1 MSKRVIMIASG
12 ETERRA
18 LPLLVRH
25 LRDQDVVAEDVR
37 IPPRNRALD
46 VEMAARLIKAAWY
59 ENLGAPPDKFV
70 VVVDVDRAEPAE
82 ALESMRTQLPARVP
96 GIGADV
102 LYAYAQAHLEAW
114 YFADVENLRERIG
127 RAPGNV
133 DTSKPD
139 EIDNPKLHLQHVLAE
154 RVYTARV
161 SAEIAGAL
169 EAATIARRSPSFR
182 TFVEA
187 VRNGSGDH
195 LQRRNT
201 MLRGVPRS
209 RMGRPVRVRNGS
221 GDDRLQPGGVK
232 LTAVGGGPPG
242 PGS

>member
-18 LPLLVRH
+18 LPFLVRH

-37 IPPRNRALD
+37 IPPKNKALD

-70 VVVDVDRAEPAE
+70 VVVDIDRAEPAE
-82 ALESMRTQLPARVP
+82 ALESMRTRLPARVP

-133 DTSKPD
+133 DASKPD
-139 EIDNPKLHLQHVLAE
+139 EIDNPKLHLTHLLAE
-154 RVYTARV
+154 RIYTARV
-161 SAEIAGAL
+161 SAEIAEAL
-169 EAATIARRSPSFR
+169 DAATIARRSPSFR
-182 TFVEA
+182 NFVEA
-187 VRNGSGDH
+187 VRNGSGDDR
-195 LQRRNT
+195 LQ
-201 MLRGVPRS
+201 RS

-221 GDDRLQPGGVK
+221 GGDRLQPGGAK

>member
-1 MSKRVIMIASG
+1 MIASG

-37 IPPRNRALD
+37 IPPKNRALD

-59 ENLGAPPDKFV
+59 ENFGAPPDKFV
-70 VVVDVDRAEPAE
+70 VVVDVDRAEV
-82 ALESMRTQLPARVP
+82 LESMRTRLPARVP

-139 EIDNPKLHLQHVLAE
+139 EIDNPKLHLTHLLAE

-169 EAATIARRSPSFR
+169 DAVTIARRSPSFR
-182 TFVEA
+182 AFVEA

-195 LQRRNT
+195 LQRRIPCFEVC
-201 MLRGVPRS
+201 RGREWAALSASGTGPAATASSRAARS
-209 RMGRPVRVRNGS
+209 
-221 GDDRLQPGGVK
+221 
-232 LTAVGGGPPG
+232 
-242 PGS
+242 